1 MFMTHSPFSST
12 RRHRISL
19 VAAPDHI
26 NQVYAALR
34 AAAYDLGLHLTR
46 WQESSTPAVGF
57 AAQDKPVDN
66 EARLLQAEFS
76 TTDSLSTQ
84 FLQRVI
90 RATNKI
96 PMTSLKLELFHPT
109 VSVGSTTQ
117 PALAP
122 KTDNR
127 KLNAIRRPPSQP
139 LWAWLLSEPPCSSE
153 AFDWSEE
160 QSTSRSTEH
169 SALFR

>member
-19 VAAPDHI
+19 VATPDHI

-46 WQESSTPAVGF
+46 WQELSAPAVGF
-57 AAQDKPVDN
+57 AQDESVQN

-90 RATNKI
+90 RATNNI
-96 PMTSLKLELFHPT
+96 PMASLKLELFHPT
-109 VSVGSTTQ
+109 VPVGSKTQ
-117 PALAP
+117 SALAP
-122 KTDNR
+122 KTGNG
-127 KLNAIRRPPSQP
+127 KLNTVPRPPSQP
-139 LWAWLLSEPPCSSE
+139 LWAWLLPEPPCSSE
-153 AFDWSEE
+153 AFDWPEE
-160 QSTSRSTEH
+160 QSASRPTEH
-169 SALFR
+169 SAPFR